1 MQKFLRTLTLLAFLS
16 VPWVAGAQETVTIG
30 TGTSTTYYV
39 PFNSLYGYSFSEWI
53 YPDTAI
59 NMAGEITTIRFH
71 LGSSIT
77 TAQTNN
83 YTIWMKNV
91 SRSSFSS
98 STDYEDVSASDVV
111 FNGTW
116 TIPDSYTGWVEIQL
130 DAPFAYDGS
139 SNLMIAVHEYTSG
152 YSTCYFTYTSVT
164 GCGIQQ
170 YSDGTN
176 PDPYNLSSYTGSKT
190 TRSYLPN
197 IQLDIAPSG
206 DVTCSAVRG
215 LSIIDS
221 LTTSSSLTFKW
232 VDTINASGTSYT
244 VYQING
250 TDTTEVSSAVITT
263 TADGFSALVS
273 GLDPMTTYTFG
284 VKANCGADGM
294 SALRTTSGRTACTPY
309 QLPFVAYFEATVNT
323 DPCWSGA
330 SGMSA
335 DSVFNGGVLTL
346 TTPQWTYASSDNS
359 GIEAGHYYK
368 NIYGTSCKAWMI
380 TPEIDLSTASAPQL
394 SFDVALTK
402 YNSATLPDTNV
413 DDDKFMV
420 LISTDGGATW
430 PAANAIKWQKVG
442 GDFTYLSLGS
452 LTYQNKVIDLSQYVG
467 QTIRVAFYGEST
479 VSGGDNN
486 LHIDNIIVGEA
497 PTCDAITNLTVG
509 DVFGRTAAL
518 TWSGSANS
526 YDVEYKKASDGLWTV
541 MTVSDSSAMLTGLA
555 PQTAYKA
562 RVTAVCGDGPSYPS
576 PAVNFTTTAACQV
589 PTNVTVAALAHEATL
604 TWRDTIANAWQVQ
617 YINGT
622 GAEADT
628 SEIED
633 VTATTYTMLNLD
645 PETPHK
651 FRVRANCGGEDGESS
666 WTPWKSFNTPAAC
679 QVPAGLTVTL
689 TPGNGTVASISWTDT
704 LAASWQLMLNSDSL
718 NLIDVYETTYEF
730 DNLTPEVT
738 DTIRVRANCDNE
750 GYSLWSAPVVFT
762 PTNAYT
768 VTVNDG
774 TNTNS
779 YVPIYG
785 FYVDN
790 HIQSR
795 FIIPASSIAAMQYGS
810 ITKLTFYAS
819 TANAA
824 WTNAEFEVYMSTT
837 SDTAVTV
844 VNEVDDMTQVF
855 AQGHL
860 SIVDHQMVVTLN
872 QPFQYMGDNLLIAFE
887 QPTSGSYV
895 SCSWYGVSV
904 SGASMGGY
912 GSSVSQQNF
921 RPKMTFAFEPGE
933 APACEVP
940 TNLVCTDTTGHTA
953 TLTWEGSA
961 ANVYV
966 EYKET
971 SAPVTAWVSEA
982 AGSSPYTLTGLAHST
997 SYNIRV
1003 RVECDENNYY
1013 SNTITILTENT
1024 CVDPTNLVVM
1034 PVAGSGSSV
1043 LVSWTDTMA
1052 SEWELFTMLNGD
1064 TSQIYTVFDSDT
1076 TGGYLVQNLIPEARY
1091 SVWVR
1096 AICDEAQGD
1105 ISQWVGTNFTPS
1117 ASVRTTLGTPETTN
1131 SYLPSYVFYN
1141 YSFTEQIYTAAEMGV
1156 EAGVITAVDFMN
1168 TGSQITRDLDIYMV
1182 HTSDSVF
1189 EDETSWV
1196 SVTAADKVFSGEVT
1210 FEGGSEWT
1218 SITFDTPF
1226 NYDGESNVVLVV
1238 DDNTGSYVS
1247 SVPFSVYT
1255 AAGQAIRIYSDDTDY
1270 EPTDPDYTGTL
1281 MNLKNHI
1288 RFAVGEPPACAK
1300 PTNVTLT
1307 SLGVTDATL
1316 TWDDTVASSW
1326 QIMVNGDATNLISA
1340 TTTSYTFANLTANT
1354 NYTVNVRAVCSA
1366 EEISEWSTP
1375 VTFRTYALA
1384 AAVPYSTGF
1393 EAGEDDAWVFR
1404 NGGNAW
1410 MIGNAT
1416 HNGTG
1421 TNALYISQNGTA
1433 NTYNTG
1439 SATVSYAF
1447 RTLDVTTPGAYYCA
1461 FDWKANGEGS
1471 YDFIRAWL
1479 VPLDSLNVRANVLPD
1494 GSTSTSGYQTATP
1507 AGWIDLGGKMNG
1519 TSSWQEAVRPANITV
1534 AGTYALV
1541 FMWGNDGSGGSN
1553 PPAAVDNIWF
1563 GIPTCPVVTVAG
1575 VDSASRADSVI
1586 YFSWTPGGSE
1596 TAWAVQYGTN
1606 VDTVSTPEYALQHI
1620 QGNGTFTIKVRALC
1634 SAEDQSFW
1642 KEISGKLPC
1651 DPDTVPFLNDFD
1663 NLSGTF
1669 ANSCW
1674 GIGNSAGQVQD
1685 GYQNW
1690 PYCVSFTGASDDK
1703 LLFLNKGAYVILPDL
1718 NVPLN
1723 QLYLSFDFSSGND
1736 SSVLYLGYASC
1747 TQVNFE
1753 KVVFFDTLYH
1763 VDYATEAE
1771 FRGRVEMLLNNLP
1784 AEAHNLVIASDVIGT
1799 GYYVGLNELNLTLPP
1814 ACGHVENVVVTPV
1827 SETSATL
1834 TWTPSVFGTAQSYIV
1849 EYGPR
1854 LFTPGTGTVVTTTT
1868 NSITLTGLIPATPYQ
1883 AYIVTDCGA
1892 DTSEGILPVTFAGT
1906 CGALSVPDTFTFSE
1920 YLMSGR
1926 SMTGVMP
1933 NCWAIDSA
1941 SRIYS
1946 EDSIL
1951 AQVYG
1956 DNSNSEMVL
1965 LMYDQAVVAM
1975 PAVNKPLDSLMLT
1988 FDMSIADESM
1998 ALVIGAVS
2006 SQANGFGATFMP
2018 IDTLYASDNGTVTS
2032 YLVNYTGN
2040 YQYIAFKNIALD
2052 TTVDASYVTI
2062 DNLVVS
2068 MAPTCLPVVDLRTIA
2083 STTNSITIDWASV
2096 AADAPAWEVAYA
2108 PAGTATT
2115 TNMVVTS
2122 HPLTLQNLDTNAAYN
2137 IYVRPICSASD
2148 TGEWSDELVAYTDVC
2163 TGYTVRNFTNSDATS
2178 SYSPI
2183 GYSLY
2188 NYSYVQ
2194 TIIDSADMAAIYGAP
2209 INTIGFITNSDA
2221 GGAQFNNMHVYMAN
2235 VSESNLSSK
2244 FIKPDSTHTFVEVFN
2259 GGSMNYTEAGTHYF
2273 SFDTTFTWDGHS
2285 NVLVAVNRLNG
2296 SWSGTPSFAAHNAA
2310 SAKTRYV
2317 YQDGSAY
2324 NINTVTGGTATNVVG
2339 NIILLSCD
2347 EEVVCD
2353 APEVTIDTTTET
2365 SVAISIAGNATNYEV
2380 VAVEG
2385 NWDSE
2390 ATGVTISN
2398 TNYTFNNLT
2407 AGTHYYIGVRS
2418 ICAAGA
2424 YSDWTVV
2431 DTMTVEHPCAVPTNL
2446 TATNV
2451 TLHGATL
2458 GWTNGEEG
2466 QNAWEIAINGTNY
2479 SDTIAVQEN
2488 PYTVSGLVNGVTYS
2502 FSVRAVCSET
2512 NKSAWSAPQSFTT
2525 TSCGVVTNVNH
2536 TAVTD
2541 SSAVITWTAPA
2552 GATTFEMEY
2561 GPKDFAQGAGT
2572 TVSNINGT
2580 TYTITGL
2587 RANRDYDVYVRT
2599 VCDESTTSLWSD
2611 VHTFHTQ
2618 EGTGIDDVNSANISL
2633 YPNPASSTVTL
2644 MGIEGMAT
2652 VTVVDMN
2659 GRESGKWT
2667 VTDGTLTIDVTSMA
2681 QGAYFV
2687 RIVGEQVNAIRKLIV
2702 R

>member
-1 MQKFLRTLTLLAFLS
+1 MQKFLRTLMLAALMLPFAS
-16 VPWVAGAQETVTIG
+16 QAQETVTIG
-30 TGTSTTYYV
+30 DEASTSTQYYLPVNMYFHYSMTQQIFTAEEIGMAGTITSIAVDYTY
-39 PFNSLYGYSFSEWI
+39 SSSFSMSGVQV
-53 YPDTAI
+53 Y
-59 NMAGEITTIRFH
+59 
-71 LGSSIT
+71 
-77 TAQTNN
+77 
-83 YTIWMKNV
+83 MKNV
-91 SRSSFSS
+91 SKTGFT
-98 STDYEDVSASDVV
+98 STTDMEPIAASDLVWTGTFQASAS
-111 FNGTW
+111 
-116 TIPDSYTGWVEIQL
+116 GWVTIDL
-130 DAPFAYDGS
+130 DSPFDYDGS
-139 SNLMIAVHEYTSG
+139 SNLLVCFYDPTNGYPGSSYKFRTTS
-152 YSTCYFTYTSVT
+152 T
-164 GCGIQQ
+164 GSDYLAISY
-170 YSDGTN
+170 YSD
-176 PDPYNLSSYTGSKT
+176 SYTPSLTDVTSFSGST
-190 TRSYLPN
+190 SRYQYRNN
-197 IQLDIAPSG
+197 IQLEIQPSG
-206 DVTCSAVRG
+206 DITCSAVKG
-215 LSIIDS
+215 LSVVDS
-221 LTTSSSLTFKW
+221 LTTSSSMTLKW
-232 VDTINASGTSYT
+232 IDTNNATGTSYA

-250 TDTTEVSSAVITT
+250 TDTTEVSGAVITT
-263 TADGFSALVS
+263 TADGFSALIS
-273 GLDPMTTYTFG
+273 GLDPMTTYNFG

-294 SALRTTSGRTACTPY
+294 SALRTTSGRTACAPY
-309 QLPFVAYFEATVNT
+309 QLPFVAYFEATVTT

-346 TTPQWTYASSDNS
+346 TTPQWSYASSDNS

-368 NIYGTSCKAWMI
+368 NIYGTSCKSWMI

-430 PAANAIKWQKVG
+430 PAANAVKWQKVG
-442 GDFTYLSLGS
+442 GDFTYLSLAS

-479 VSGGDNN
+479 ISGGDNN
-486 LHIDNIIVGEA
+486 LHIDNIIVGEV

-509 DVFGRTAAL
+509 DIFGRTADL

-541 MTVSDSSAMLTGLA
+541 MTVSDTAATIIGLE
-555 PQTAYKA
+555 PLTAYKA
-562 RVTAVCGDGPSYPS
+562 RVTAVCGDGSSYPS
-576 PAVNFTTTAACQV
+576 PTVSFTTKAACQV
-589 PTNVTVAALAHEATL
+589 PTNVTVAALAREATI
-604 TWRDTIANAWQVQ
+604 TWRDTIATAWQVQ

-633 VTATTYTMLNLD
+633 VTETTYTMLNLD

-651 FRVRANCGGEDGESS
+651 FRVRANCGGEDGESA
-666 WTPWKSFNTPAAC
+666 WTPWKSFNTPVAC

-718 NLIDVYETTYEF
+718 NLIEVSETTYEF

-738 DTIRVRANCDNE
+738 DTIRVRANCDND

-762 PTNAYT
+762 PTNAYS

-774 TNTNS
+774 TNTND

-785 FYVDN
+785 LYVDES
-790 HIQSR
+790 ITSR

-810 ITKLTFYAS
+810 INDLTFYAS
-819 TANAA
+819 QTSVD
-824 WTNAEFEVYMSTT
+824 WGSAEFEVYMSTT
-837 SDTAVTV
+837 SDSTV
-844 VNEVDDMTQVF
+844 NTVNDVDGMTQVYT
-855 AQGHL
+855 GSL
-860 SIVDHQMVVTLN
+860 GISDNKMVVTLN

-895 SCSWYGVSV
+895 SCSWYGVTAN
-904 SGASMGGY
+904 GASMGGY
-912 GSSVSQQNF
+912 ENDYGSYVYQRNF
-921 RPKMTFAFEPGE
+921 RPKTTFAYTPGE
-933 APACEVP
+933 APSCEVP
-940 TNLVCTDTTGHTA
+940 TNLTCTDTTGHTA
-953 TLTWEGSA
+953 TLTWEGSTD
-961 ANVYV
+961 NSYV
-966 EYKET
+966 EYKEV
-971 SAPVTAWVSEA
+971 SAPATAWVSEA
-982 AGSSPYTLTGLAHST
+982 AGSSPFTLTGLAHST

-1064 TSQIYTVFDSDT
+1064 TTQLLTVFDSDT

-1105 ISQWVGTNFTPS
+1105 ISQWISTNFTPT
-1117 ASVRTTLGTPETTN
+1117 ASVRTTLGTPETTHTN
-1131 SYLPSYVFYN
+1131 LPTSSLYN
-1141 YSFTEQIYTAAEMGV
+1141 YALTQQIYTAAELGN
-1156 EAGVITAVDFMN
+1156 ASGVITAVDFLN
-1168 TGSQITRDLDIYMV
+1168 GGSEKTRNLDIYMI

-1189 EDETSWV
+1189 ENATDWFT
-1196 SVTAADKVFSGEVT
+1196 VTAADKVFSGEVT
-1210 FEGGSEWT
+1210 FGIDDWT
-1218 SITFDTPF
+1218 SITFDNPF
-1226 NYDGESNVVLVV
+1226 SFNGDSNVVLVV
-1238 DDNTGSYVS
+1238 DDNSGAWS
-1247 SVPFSVYT
+1247 SGLGCYVYT
-1255 AAGQAIRIYSDDTDY
+1255 SAGNQAIYIREDGTNFNPLAPSYS
-1270 EPTDPDYTGTL
+1270 GTL
-1281 MNLKNHI
+1281 QTEKNHV
-1288 RFAVGEPPACAK
+1288 RFAIGEPPACAK

-1316 TWDDTVASSW
+1316 TWNDTIASSW

-1340 TTTSYTFANLTANT
+1340 TTTSYTFTNLTANT
-1354 NYTVNVRAVCSA
+1354 NYTVNVRSVCSA

-1375 VTFRTYALA
+1375 VTFRTYAPA

-1404 NGGNAW
+1404 NGTNAW

-1439 SATVSYAF
+1439 SAAVSYAF
-1447 RTLDVTTPGAYYCA
+1447 RTLDVATPGDYYCA
-1461 FDWKANGEGS
+1461 FDWKANGESG
-1471 YDFIRAWL
+1471 YDYLRAWL
-1479 VPLDSLNVRANVLPD
+1479 VPFDSLNARANVLPD
-1494 GSTSTSGYQTATP
+1494 GSTTPYNYQTTTP
-1507 AGWIDLGGKMNG
+1507 AGWIDLGGKMNL

-1541 FMWGNDGSGGSN
+1541 FMWANDGSSGSN

-1606 VDTVSTPEYALQHI
+1606 VDTVSTPQYALQHI

-1651 DPDTVPFLNDFD
+1651 EPDTVPFLNDFD

-1669 ANSCW
+1669 TNSCW

-1690 PYCVSFTGASDDK
+1690 PYCIAFTGATDDK

-1799 GYYVGLNELNLTLPP
+1799 GHYVGLNELNLTMPP
-1814 ACGHVENVVVTPV
+1814 ACGHVENVVATPV

-1834 TWTPSVFGTAQSYIV
+1834 TWTPSIFGTAQSYIV

-1926 SMTGVMP
+1926 SLTGVMP

-1956 DNSNSEMVL
+1956 ANSNSEMVL
-1965 LMYDQAVVAM
+1965 MMYDQAVVAM

-1988 FDMSIADESM
+1988 FDMQIADEDM
-1998 ALVIGAVS
+1998 ALVVGAVS

-2018 IDTLYASDNGTVTS
+2018 IDTLRARDNGTVTS
-2032 YLVNYTGN
+2032 YLVNYAGN
-2040 YQYIAFKNIALD
+2040 YQHIAFKNIALD

-2068 MAPTCLPVVDLRTIA
+2068 MAPTCLPIRHLE
-2083 STTNSITIDWASV
+2083 V
-2096 AADAPAWEVAYA
+2096 AATTITSVTLDWDDIVS
-2108 PAGTATT
+2108 AGTWAIEYGTRGFARGT
-2115 TNMVVTS
+2115 GTMQNVTS
-2122 HPLTLQNLDTNAAYN
+2122 HPVTISGLLSATTYDFYVVPVCSATDHSDTVKITASTGCAPVNLPYIETFEGVTAVSYSAAGELPICWLGYSNGTNDNYFPHVTGSSSLYHYAQPSSSNSLTMTSGSETYGDTKIVALPLLNAEINGTTVAFWYRLENSSYGTLTVGYVTSDNLDA
-2137 IYVRPICSASD
+2137 
-2148 TGEWSDELVAYTDVC
+2148 
-2163 TGYTVRNFTNSDATS
+2163 
-2178 SYSPI
+2178 
-2183 GYSLY
+2183 
-2188 NYSYVQ
+2188 SYVPVQ
-2194 TIIDSADMAAIYGAP
+2194 TMNPTTTMTRATVDFSNIPATATRIAFRWVNSGTYYSVGIDSIVVSSSSTP
-2209 INTIGFITNSDA
+2209 I
-2221 GGAQFNNMHVYMAN
+2221 
-2235 VSESNLSSK
+2235 EC
-2244 FIKPDSTHTFVEVFN
+2244 E
-2259 GGSMNYTEAGTHYF
+2259 
-2273 SFDTTFTWDGHS
+2273 
-2285 NVLVAVNRLNG
+2285 
-2296 SWSGTPSFAAHNAA
+2296 
-2310 SAKTRYV
+2310 
-2317 YQDGSAY
+2317 
-2324 NINTVTGGTATNVVG
+2324 
-2339 NIILLSCD
+2339 
-2347 EEVVCD
+2347 

-2365 SVAISIAGNATNYEV
+2365 SVTISIAGNAINYEV

-2418 ICAAGA
+2418 VCAAEV

-2536 TAVTD
+2536 TTVTD

-2599 VCDESTTSLWSD
+2599 VCDESTTSLWSN

-2667 VTDGTLTIDVTSMA
+2667 VTDGTLTIDVTGMA